1 MAKYIIQILTTI
13 AYKYIIYNYLVDL
26 NNIYWIKH
34 IFDKIFLK
42 KNKWNVIYLNLK
54 IIFNFSFFYNVFFF
68 LIY

>member
-34 IFDKIFLK
+34 IFDK
-42 KNKWNVIYLNLK
+42 
-54 IIFNFSFFYNVFFF
+54 
-68 LIY
+68 